1 MKRPTIVRAAI
12 ACTATAAVAA
22 GAALAAKRRSRSDMS
37 MAQVARKIPA
47 WGKTEVR
54 PPERE
59 HERPYMGST
68 PSQ

>member
-1 MKRPTIVRAAI
+1 MKRPTLVKAAI
-12 ACTATAAVAA
+12 AGTATTAIAA
-22 GAALAAKRRSRSDMS
+22 GAALVARRRSRGHLS
-37 MAQVARKIPA
+37 MEQIARKIPA

-68 PSQ
+68 PNQ

>member
-1 MKRPTIVRAAI
+1 MKRPTMARAAI
-12 ACTATAAVAA
+12 LGTATAAFAA
-22 GAALAAKRRSRSDMS
+22 GMAVIARRRSSGEMS
-37 MAQVARKIPA
+37 IAQVARRVPA

-59 HERPYMGST
+59 HQGPYMGST